1 MRIFEWLFGCER
13 QRDITL
19 AMTAEEAWREYR
31 KTGEAV
37 ESFESFKRRWDH
49 HRKLEMETRA

>member
-1 MRIFEWLFGCER
+1 MKIFEWLFGCRR

-49 HRKLEMETRA
+49 HRKLEMGK